1 MEEKRFKQPVIIS
14 TKKEQL
20 ENKLHYTKNALK
32 AWKEG
37 RHGEEEKEENIKFFE
52 LYKKRIEKKL
62 ATEGRS
68 S

>member
-1 MEEKRFKQPVIIS
+1 MEEKRFKQPVITAS
-14 TKKEQL
+14 KKEHL
-20 ENKLHYTKNALK
+20 ESKLYYTRNALN

-52 LYKKRIEKKL
+52 LYKKRIESKL

-68 S
+68 